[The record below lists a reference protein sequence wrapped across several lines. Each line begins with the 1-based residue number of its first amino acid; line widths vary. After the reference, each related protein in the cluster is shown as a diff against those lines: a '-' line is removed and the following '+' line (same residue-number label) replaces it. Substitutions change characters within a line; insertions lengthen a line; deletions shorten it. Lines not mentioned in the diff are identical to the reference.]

1 MIGSVFFGHR
11 KVPPLL
17 RHNPREFLRSNATFW
32 GARTPQSTMVNDGIE
47 STTTRDDSFGAF
59 YADRF
64 AALSRLAF
72 LLTGS
77 SEAADEIAQEACEQ
91 VFRRW
96 DDIDYPRAYARS
108 AVISGSRSWGR
119 RRTVR
124 ESAPSERARFAELDG
139 DAIAVRVALADLP
152 ERQREVLVLRYYADL
167 KVDDIAVEVGA
178 RPGTVKSLIHRGLA
192 RLQEELA

>member
-1 MIGSVFFGHR
+1 MVDDEIA
-11 KVPPLL
+11 L
-17 RHNPREFLRSNATFW
+17 NAT
-32 GARTPQSTMVNDGIE
+32 A
-47 STTTRDDSFGAF
+47 DSFRAF
-59 YADRF
+59 YAERF
-64 AALSRLAF
+64 PPLSRLAF

-77 SEAADEIAQEACEQ
+77 PDAADEIAQEACEQ
-91 VFRRW
+91 VLRRW
-96 DDIDYPRAYARS
+96 GDIDNPRAYARV
-108 AVISGSRSWGR
+108 AVINGARSWGR

-124 ESAPSERARFAELDG
+124 ASAPRERARFAELDG
-139 DAIAVRVALADLP
+139 DAVAVQMALADLP

>member
-1 MIGSVFFGHR
+1 M
-11 KVPPLL
+11 
-17 RHNPREFLRSNATFW
+17 RHDPSEFSDQDATFW
-32 GARTPQSTMVNDGIE
+32 GAGTPQSTMVSDDIE
-47 STTTRDDSFGAF
+47 LATTGDESFGAF

-77 SEAADEIAQEACEQ
+77 SEAANEIAQEACEQ

-96 DDIDYPRAYARS
+96 DDIDFPRAYARR
-108 AVISGSRSWGR
+108 AVISGARSWGR

-124 ESAPSERARFAELDG
+124 ESAPSERAQFADLDG
-139 DAIAVRVALADLP
+139 DAIAVRIALADLP

>member
-1 MIGSVFFGHR
+1 MSD
-11 KVPPLL
+11 KL
-17 RHNPREFLRSNATFW
+17 
-32 GARTPQSTMVNDGIE
+32 E
-47 STTTRDDSFGAF
+47 STTERDDSFGAF

-64 AALSRLAF
+64 DALSRLAF

-77 SEAADEIAQEACEQ
+77 SEAADEIAQGACEQ

-96 DDIDYPRAYARS
+96 DDIDHPRAYARV
-108 AVISGSRSWGR
+108 AVISGARSWGR

-124 ESAPSERARFAELDG
+124 ESAPSDRARFAELDG
-139 DAIAVRVALADLP
+139 DAIAVRIALADLP
-152 ERQREVLVLRYYADL
+152 QRQREVLVLRYYADL

-192 RLQEELA
+192 RLQGELQ